1 MENEC
6 DCEEAKWKSRGAVT
20 EYRERG
26 ERGRGNYNAARH
38 VNSCQLPAH
47 DTTRLHN
54 WLWSHYAGILMG
66 RTQRPKTR
74 KEISVG
80 SKRKRE

>member
-1 MENEC
+1 MNATVRRPSGNQE
-6 DCEEAKWKSRGAVT
+6 GAVR
-20 EYRERG
+20 EQRERVG
-26 ERGRGNYNAARH
+26 YEGGGNYNAARH

-80 SKRKRE
+80 SKRKGE